1 MGKLLGYAR
10 VSSTGQDLSIQ
21 REALKKAGVHVV
33 FEEKAT
39 GTKRDGRNELDKVLH
54 ILGRDDT
61 LVVTRLDRLGRSL
74 KDLADIA
81 HEIEKTGA
89 NLKVLEQ
96 PVDTSTSAGRA
107 FFGMLA
113 VFAAFETDI
122 RRERQAEG
130 IVKAKRAG
138 VYRGGVKRIDR
149 AQVRALQQTGSGPSA
164 IANKLGISRRQVYR
178 ILAEEPRDRG
188 RA

>member
-1 MGKLLGYAR
+1 MWC
-10 VSSTGQDLSIQ
+10 
-21 REALKKAGVHVV
+21 LKKRRQAPS
-33 FEEKAT
+33 AT
-39 GTKRDGRNELDKVLH
+39 AARS

-74 KDLADIA
+74 KDLADIS
-81 HEIEKTGA
+81 HEIEKAGA

-138 VYRGGVKRIDR
+138 VYSGGVRRIDR
-149 AQVRALQQTGSGPSA
+149 AQVRALQETGSGPSA
-164 IANKLGISRRQVYR
+164 IASKLGISRRQVYR
-178 ILAEEPRDRG
+178 ILAEEPSDRG
-188 RA
+188 RTWERPKLGT

>member
-10 VSSTGQDLSIQ
+10 VSVVDQELTAQ
-21 REALKKAGVHVV
+21 REALTKAGVQVI
-33 FEEKAT
+33 FEEKAS
-39 GTKRDGRNELDKVLH
+39 GPKRDNHTELGNLLPLLDD
-54 ILGRDDT
+54 GDT

-81 HEIEKTGA
+81 QTIEKAGA

-96 PVDTSTSAGRA
+96 HVDTATSAGRA

-113 VFAAFETDI
+113 VFAAFETDV

-130 IVKAKRAG
+130 IAKAKRAG
-138 VYRGGVKRIDR
+138 TYRGGVKRIDR
-149 AQVRALQQTGSGPSA
+149 ARVWALKEKGSRPSA
-164 IANKLGISRRQVYR
+164 IAAEIGISRRQVYR
-178 ILAEEPRDRG
+178 ILEERE
-188 RA
+188 

>member
-1 MGKLLGYAR
+1 
-10 VSSTGQDLSIQ
+10 
-21 REALKKAGVHVV
+21 LKKAGAQVV

-39 GTKRDGRNELDKVLH
+39 GVKRDGREELAKVLH
-54 ILGRDDT
+54 ILGRGDT
-61 LVVTRLDRLGRSL
+61 LLVTRLDRLGRSL
-74 KDLADIA
+74 RDLANIG
-81 HEIEKTGA
+81 HEIERAGA

-130 IVKAKRAG
+130 IVNAKRAG
-138 VYRGGVKRIDR
+138 KYRGGLKRIDR
-149 AQVRALQQTGSGPSA
+149 DSGSGAQVQ
-164 IANKLGISRRQVYR
+164 
-178 ILAEEPRDRG
+178 RG
-188 RA
+188 RPKHHCARAGHLAPAGLPNYRRDS